1 MTSQLGSA
9 TPIFVRGLSRS
20 GGTLMVTLL
29 DAHPDIAMS
38 YELYPTLLNRDGVD
52 IDLDWLAGHLTR
64 SKSLTAA
71 GKSIE
76 LTGLRTFVLRC
87 ARGGLGHRELS
98 QLVAAHRE
106 DGLSFSDELGR
117 FRFMERCCLAK
128 MNRESKSAWGLKC
141 NSDFDTYLAYWP
153 SAYFINI
160 VRDGRDVLASQL
172 NTGAFEADPA
182 QVGKSWSST
191 NRKFRRLVEREDVQA
206 HEVIYERLAHD
217 PEGEVARLTAFLG
230 VPFEPAM
237 LRYYDQELTI
247 YSTNHLSME
256 RISKPIDTTRIGR
269 WQEELTP
276 QQVQAF
282 YTTAGDVMAEF
293 GYITSQEARPSP
305 QG

>member
-1 MTSQLGSA
+1 MTPHFDST
-9 TPIFVRGLSRS
+9 TPIFVRGVSRS

-38 YELYPTLLNRDGVD
+38 YELYPSLLDRDGVE
-52 IDLDWLAGHLTR
+52 IDLDWLACHLAR

-71 GKSIE
+71 GKSID

-87 ARGGLGHRELS
+87 GRGGLGHRELS
-98 QLVAAHRE
+98 ELVASHHA
-106 DGLSFSDELGR
+106 DGFTFSDETGR

-128 MNRESKSAWGLKC
+128 MEREGKRFWGLKC
-141 NSDFDTYLAYWP
+141 SSDFETYLEYWP
-153 SAYFINI
+153 AAYFINI

-172 NTGAFEADPA
+172 NTGSFEPDPA
-182 QVGKSWSST
+182 QVGRSWSTT
-191 NRKFRRLVEREDVQA
+191 NRKFRRLVGRNEVRA

-230 VPFEPAM
+230 LSFEPTM
-237 LRYYDQELTI
+237 LRYYDQDLTI

-269 WQEELTP
+269 WQEELNP
-276 QQVQAF
+276 QQIHEF
-282 YTTAGDVMAEF
+282 YRTAGDMMAEL
-293 GYITSQEARPSP
+293 GYITPREADP
-305 QG
+305 